1 MKRRSSKKEKTP
13 NQWLL
18 IWASLYKCARIFA
31 CEWLNPYVYAFRVLA
46 FKTCLLSIENYETP
60 SSGWQV
66 KYALKRSQINWPHIY
81 FSVSI
86 EPSTP
91 STTVKPTSKKTQSPT
106 SSDPNTP
113 STKPTPS
120 PTPTDPDT
128 SEPDVCSVTKYDAVA
143 VEENH
148 RGDRLTH
155 FFNGNYFWTHTGTRL
170 VKPTKAQKVR
180 DVWSKVETPVDAVYQ
195 DKSKKTLVF
204 FKGNK
209 WVLFN
214 GWYVYDVMF
223 DMENI
228 LLC

>member
-1 MKRRSSKKEKTP
+1 MVAYLSLALQVCEDFRMRMAQSLCLRSP
-13 NQWLL
+13 CPRVQDM
-18 IWASLYKCARIFA
+18 FA
-31 CEWLNPYVYAFRVLA
+31 INW
-46 FKTCLLSIENYETP
+46 NYETP
-60 SSGWQV
+60 SSGWKV
-66 KYALKRSQINWPHIY
+66 KYALRQSQINWPHIY

-91 STTVKPTSKKTQSPT
+91 STTVKPTSKKTPSPT

-170 VKPTKAQKVR
+170 VKPAKAKKVR
-180 DVWSKVETPVDAVYQ
+180 DVWSEVETPVDAVYQ
-195 DKSKKTLVF
+195 DKLKKTLVF

-214 GWYVYDVMF
+214 GWYVYDIVF
-223 DMENI
+223 DMVNI